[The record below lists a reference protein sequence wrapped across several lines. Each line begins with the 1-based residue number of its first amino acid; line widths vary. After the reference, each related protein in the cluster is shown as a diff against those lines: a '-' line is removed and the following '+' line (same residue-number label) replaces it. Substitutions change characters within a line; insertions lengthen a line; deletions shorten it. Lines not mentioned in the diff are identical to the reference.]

1 MSDLETENFRL
12 RNLLREN
19 AKSATASVDFLRNE
33 QEENRRLRDACRQ
46 TNKGIGRLR
55 RRCDAQTKKIA
66 ELKAIVRA
74 AISEGDAPQ
83 HWIEAVDGRRPSVQQ
98 SSEPVTSG
106 DPESRSSYEPRR
118 RFR

>member
-55 RRCDAQTKKIA
+55 RRCDAQAKKIE
-66 ELKAIVRA
+66 ELKEIVRE
-74 AISEGDAPQ
+74 AIALGIAPAR
-83 HWIEAVDGRRPSVQQ
+83 WVEAVDGRRPSAQK
-98 SSEPVTSG
+98 SSEAVTSG

-118 RFR
+118 MFR